1 MSMLMSRL
9 DINQG
14 ELLDLA
20 SKSSKSNQG
29 RGRLNTKQIK
39 AEVMPCLGRLDCL
52 DVYKFHKLGMCE
64 RVVIPIVLR
73 FLWSLHPAG
82 PGPTPDPFLNKRSV
96 EFASCQQG
104 PRINLSRVPHAIY
117 QPPTNSIMT
126 SKRMDLTVDAIASLT
141 SVAEPTIAS
150 SVAGIPDIDANAQDL
165 LEDSTEESDY
175 TGIEWSRLPQYH
187 KPHHGFKGTPSWVW
201 KYGYRLQKGKKI
213 Y

>member
-1 MSMLMSRL
+1 
-9 DINQG
+9 
-14 ELLDLA
+14 
-20 SKSSKSNQG
+20 
-29 RGRLNTKQIK
+29 
-39 AEVMPCLGRLDCL
+39 
-52 DVYKFHKLGMCE
+52 
-64 RVVIPIVLR
+64 
-73 FLWSLHPAG
+73 
-82 PGPTPDPFLNKRSV
+82 
-96 EFASCQQG
+96 
-104 PRINLSRVPHAIY
+104 
-117 QPPTNSIMT
+117 MT

-213 Y
+213 YWQCRANKHMAKEDIPSHSTTKDGTVVSSRKRKMTVLEALQETHEISQPVVNTLVAQFNSSKFRKSIIKWITTNNHPLREVETDAFRDLIIAANPNAEP